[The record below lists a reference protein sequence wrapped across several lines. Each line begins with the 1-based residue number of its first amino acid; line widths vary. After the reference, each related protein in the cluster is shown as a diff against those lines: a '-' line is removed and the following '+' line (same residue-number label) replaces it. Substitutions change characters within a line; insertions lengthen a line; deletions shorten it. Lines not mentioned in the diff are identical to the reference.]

1 MPTVP
6 GSRRR
11 VRRRL
16 QVELRRRRRRPDVG
30 ELNVK
35 LLDACGF
42 NGRYWV
48 FASGSTNVEVTLT
61 VTDTKTGAV
70 RQYLNPQGR
79 LLVTVADTSAVAT
92 CP

>member
-1 MPTVP
+1 
-6 GSRRR
+6 
-11 VRRRL
+11 
-16 QVELRRRRRRPDVG
+16 
-30 ELNVK
+30 
-35 LLDACGF
+35 
-42 NGRYWV
+42 
-48 FASGSTNVEVTLT
+48 VTLT